1 MTKHE
6 CIDAVAERTGMSKR
20 EAGDAV
26 DAVLGAITDALR
38 GGEKVALVGFGTFEV
53 KQRKARQ
60 GRNPRDG
67 SVIQIPAHKVPT
79 FRASKHLKEA
89 VG

>member
-1 MTKHE
+1 MTKQE
-6 CIDAVAERTGMSKR
+6 CIDAVAERTGLSKR
-20 EAGDAV
+20 EASDAV
-26 DAVLGAITDALR
+26 EAVLGAVTDALR
-38 GGEKVALVGFGTFEV
+38 GGEKVAFVGFGTFEV
-53 KQRKARQ
+53 KERAARQ

-79 FRASKHLKEA
+79 FRASKQLKDA